1 MNKTLTFQ
9 ATTTITFRDTFS
21 NPEFIDTWL
30 RLWDESDAATRKEV
44 LWDSMAS
51 SMPECVDKAIT
62 DYVLV
67 GKDKTYTVEQVVK
80 MSAKKLAELGI
91 F

>member
-1 MNKTLTFQ
+1 MNKTLTFR
-9 ATTTITFRDTFS
+9 ATAPITFSDTFT

-51 SMPECVDKAIT
+51 SMPECVNKAIT
-62 DYVLV
+62 DYQIV
-67 GKDKTYTVEQVVK
+67 GKDKTYTVEQVIK
-80 MSAKKLAELGI
+80 MSANKLAELGI